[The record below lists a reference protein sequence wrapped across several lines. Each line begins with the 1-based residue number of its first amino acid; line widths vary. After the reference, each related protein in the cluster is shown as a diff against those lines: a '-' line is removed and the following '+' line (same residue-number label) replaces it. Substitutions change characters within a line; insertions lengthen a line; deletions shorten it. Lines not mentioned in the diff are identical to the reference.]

1 LFIINFENIIIYNR
15 FINGIKLSRLI
26 ISNIKSI
33 YNFIKKIN
41 YDNQKLVKNFW
52 KIMIKI
58 EIKFEIKEFLN
69 SFEDDK
75 IFNSHF
81 EIS

>member
-1 LFIINFENIIIYNR
+1 
-15 FINGIKLSRLI
+15 
-26 ISNIKSI
+26 
-33 YNFIKKIN
+33 
-41 YDNQKLVKNFW
+41 
-52 KIMIKI
+52 MIKI